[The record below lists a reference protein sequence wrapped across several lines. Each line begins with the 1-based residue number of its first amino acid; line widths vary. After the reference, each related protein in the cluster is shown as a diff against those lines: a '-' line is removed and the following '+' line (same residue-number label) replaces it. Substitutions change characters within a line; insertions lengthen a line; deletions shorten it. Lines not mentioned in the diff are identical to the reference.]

1 MRKNIFKLIS
11 ILSVASMAI
20 LTSCN
25 SKNKNDSAVEL
36 AKANKLNDSYY
47 YTKLDDNYTS
57 SVLETNANLAT
68 ICNNIENNSCV
79 SPFSIYSTLA
89 MISGVTSGN
98 TQKEILDYL
107 NTDYSTLK
115 TNYKDLYK
123 SVYRYNTETK
133 EINGILNNSMWLN
146 KNFKYNLENI
156 KKASDDFYADIFA
169 LNFNSPTSS
178 KYINNYIKNKTFNL
192 IDENFQFTSN
202 TALALINTIYLKDNW
217 LEFGNDLDLSKEK
230 IQFTN
235 SKNEIKLDYFLT
247 KQETG
252 KIYNNDYIKSFRIC
266 SNNYKVTF
274 IVPNDDYKIKDV
286 FTKDNIKEALTAN
299 YYNYDTSLY
308 RYYTTT
314 YFPTFSGETK
324 MELSETLKNAGIK
337 DVFNSLTADFSNIS
351 NDSLYLD
358 TVDHVAK
365 IDVNKKGL
373 TGAAVTVATMKSTS
387 AYEQIKNIYESFYVD
402 KSFGY
407 LVTGSHN
414 NILLAGIINN
424 I

>member
-25 SKNKNDSAVEL
+25 SKNKNDFAVEL

-89 MISGVTSGN
+89 MISGVTKGN

-274 IVPNDDYKIKDV
+274 IVPNDDNGTC
-286 FTKDNIKEALTAN
+286 FS
-299 YYNYDTSLY
+299 DTL
-308 RYYTTT
+308 
-314 YFPTFSGETK
+314 E
-324 MELSETLKNAGIK
+324 
-337 DVFNSLTADFSNIS
+337 
-351 NDSLYLD
+351 
-358 TVDHVAK
+358 
-365 IDVNKKGL
+365 NK
-373 TGAAVTVATMKSTS
+373 
-387 AYEQIKNIYESFYVD
+387 
-402 KSFGY
+402 
-407 LVTGSHN
+407 
-414 NILLAGIINN
+414 
-424 I
+424 